1 MRIKFNIKIKWNK
14 MMRDKIEESRT
25 DKKPNKY
32 QSKEW
37 WPNWIYKTNKKI
49 LLYFSNKKRGRKK
62 KVHQIHNT
70 GHSPHVPRHFEG
82 LDEVFSRPLWKGL
95 FGRWRSLN
103 ALLKGRRLL
112 PLIGAYF
119 ASANN
124 FFFKKKTKL
133 PLTPLDNKEQTIMKI
148 TKMPMTMSFVFFFLL
163 RMI

>member
-103 ALLKGRRLL
+103 ASLKGRRFSHSLVL
-112 PLIGAYF
+112 TLHPPTT
-119 ASANN
+119 
-124 FFFKKKTKL
+124 FFFKKRPNC
-133 PLTPLDNKEQTIMKI
+133 PLLHLIIRNK
-148 TKMPMTMSFVFFFLL
+148 P
-163 RMI
+163 